1 MEKTAETK
9 TPEIK
14 KNLTF
19 WSMTLAERKNL
30 ILTTVKGFARNG
42 IKVISQLRGYIF
54 WLKIN
59 ENNEKIHNLLISAGF
74 KYSESKKE
82 YFVVL
87 SEKGQTLSF
96 EKYEFNVTYY
106 DKYTPTDITAE
117 NISLLIV

>member
-1 MEKTAETK
+1 MEKKAETPK
-9 TPEIK
+9 IK
-14 KNLTF
+14 KNITF

-30 ILTTVKGFARNG
+30 ISKTIKGFARNG

-54 WLKIN
+54 WLKVD

-82 YFVVL
+82 YFIVL
-87 SEKGQTLSF
+87 SEKGQTLKF
-96 EKYEFNVTYY
+96 EKYEFNVTSY